1 MKPLTL
7 ENYKELLPYLE
18 IANYKEY
25 NSNIVTLLMWN
36 NLYHMYFETTDTYA
50 LICSKDE
57 KGILWLAPHCKKE
70 YRKDAM
76 EAMMR
81 ISKEQHIPFSICA
94 LVKEFRDW
102 ILEEY
107 PLQFMIENVID
118 AQDYIYDRFQQESL
132 AGKKMQKRRNHYRAF
147 LSTYEHRMQYKP
159 IEESDHEAIYA
170 FLKKWQERKKEQE
183 FDSIQAEEKGMKL
196 LLSNYEKLSLRGG
209 CIYIDGQLEAF
220 LIASYLSKDTIQ
232 IHIEKAN
239 SEIRGLYV
247 AILKHFLETLESDVL
262 YINREEDMGLEE
274 LRKAK
279 TNMHPIYKVKKFTA
293 HQSSLQLQQANDT
306 WLPQIKQLWIEQFKE
321 ESEESCEYYFQNL
334 YKKENCWIL
343 HSKDELLCML
353 QVRKM
358 KISLEN
364 KGYTAVLF
372 FGIATSSKHEGCGYM
387 RLLLNHV
394 LSLFP
399 DHIQLIQ
406 AYNWDLYRSFGFHEQ
421 YTRYTWKL
429 DKNAYVKCNGAWNTN
444 PVNKDLLS
452 AYQNFTS
459 NKNGYRIREEQWYE
473 EQKAYM
479 SLWDYTFLSYEENG
493 VCKGYFLSKE
503 TDNEIHISECVY
515 DSMETLHS
523 MLAHF
528 HLEQRKVLLD
538 MDSTVSLHG
547 KMKQDIYMMVRDSL
561 SVSFQEPLY
570 IREEI

>member
-1 MKPLTL
+1 
-7 ENYKELLPYLE
+7 
-18 IANYKEY
+18 
-25 NSNIVTLLMWN
+25 
-36 NLYHMYFETTDTYA
+36 MYFETTDTYA

-132 AGKKMQKRRNHYRAF
+132 AGKKNAKTKNHYRAF

-247 AILKHFLETLESDVL
+247 ANI
-262 YINREEDMGLEE
+262 
-274 LRKAK
+274 
-279 TNMHPIYKVKKFTA
+279 
-293 HQSSLQLQQANDT
+293 
-306 WLPQIKQLWIEQFKE
+306 
-321 ESEESCEYYFQNL
+321 
-334 YKKENCWIL
+334 
-343 HSKDELLCML
+343 
-353 QVRKM
+353 
-358 KISLEN
+358 
-364 KGYTAVLF
+364 
-372 FGIATSSKHEGCGYM
+372 
-387 RLLLNHV
+387 
-394 LSLFP
+394 
-399 DHIQLIQ
+399 
-406 AYNWDLYRSFGFHEQ
+406 
-421 YTRYTWKL
+421 
-429 DKNAYVKCNGAWNTN
+429 
-444 PVNKDLLS
+444 
-452 AYQNFTS
+452 
-459 NKNGYRIREEQWYE
+459 
-473 EQKAYM
+473 
-479 SLWDYTFLSYEENG
+479 
-493 VCKGYFLSKE
+493 
-503 TDNEIHISECVY
+503 
-515 DSMETLHS
+515 
-523 MLAHF
+523 
-528 HLEQRKVLLD
+528 
-538 MDSTVSLHG
+538 
-547 KMKQDIYMMVRDSL
+547 
-561 SVSFQEPLY
+561 
-570 IREEI
+570 